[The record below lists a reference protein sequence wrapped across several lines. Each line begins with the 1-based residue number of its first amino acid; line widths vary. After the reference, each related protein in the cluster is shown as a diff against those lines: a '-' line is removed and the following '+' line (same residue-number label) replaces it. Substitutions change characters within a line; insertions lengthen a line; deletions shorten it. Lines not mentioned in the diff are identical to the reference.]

1 MEDAPALARSL
12 SGYAQHA
19 IRSGARGNSGRHR
32 PRSHPTS
39 ALYRSAPDAPPP
51 PTHTHHTHTPSPLV
65 DRPPPPFK
73 NQDPDY
79 CMLMGM
85 VGGIRVGE
93 AVDGFSLLQAFN
105 RRLSP
110 GSVPWRLRDLV
121 EVMEAH
127 PSIRVLRSSTS
138 RTVSFRRVFA
148 GKGEA

>member
-1 MEDAPALARSL
+1 MRFGAEPEGTAVATALDLTLPMLCTAL
-12 SGYAQHA
+12 L
-19 IRSGARGNSGRHR
+19 
-32 PRSHPTS
+32 PT
-39 ALYRSAPDAPPP
+39 P
-51 PTHTHHTHTPSPLV
+51 PTHTHHTHIPSPLV

-121 EVMEAH
+121 DVMEAH
-127 PSIRVLRSSTS
+127 PSIRVLRSSTG